1 MARPAVQQQ
10 IKKFLPSQ
18 AYYGSLHALL
28 SGLLMMMMMIC
39 WAPITTVVWNIE
51 SWLKYV
57 ILGNFMHNIILYI
70 KYIIHYV

>member
-1 MARPAVQQQ
+1 MFLQINRLMARPAVQQQ

-18 AYYGSLHALL
+18 SYGSLYALC
-28 SGLLMMMMMIC
+28 SGLLVIMMMIC

-57 ILGNFMHNIILYI
+57 ILGNFILY
-70 KYIIHYV
+70 YI